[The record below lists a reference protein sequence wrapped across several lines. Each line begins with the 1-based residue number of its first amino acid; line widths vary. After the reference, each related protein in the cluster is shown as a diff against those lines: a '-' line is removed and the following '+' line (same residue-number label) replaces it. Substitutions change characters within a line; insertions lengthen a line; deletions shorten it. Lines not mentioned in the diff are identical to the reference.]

1 MQLHAFF
8 ISNTFIS
15 NTRLKLT
22 KNLENQANFWYFK
35 ILQIL
40 HIHYYR
46 KIRGHILKISKK
58 NYTINHNE
66 NEDENKKRSHKY
78 NTIIPRSRHGYKY
91 SKYKKW
97 LSIMMQKLYIL
108 SNT

>member
-15 NTRLKLT
+15 NVRLKLT
-22 KNLENQANFWYFK
+22 KNQENQANLGCFK

-40 HIHYYR
+40 QTHYYR

-58 NYTINHNE
+58 DYTVNHNK

-78 NTIIPRSRHGYKY
+78 NIVIPRSRHGYKY
-91 SKYKKW
+91 SKCKKW
-97 LSIMMQKLYIL
+97 LSIMRQKLYIL